1 MAAADLL
8 VEAADLLVE
17 AAEFVAAPIVKVR
30 VYCDGGRL
38 VGGGGGVL
46 GRTSSY

>member
-1 MAAADLL
+1 ML
-8 VEAADLLVE
+8 VAAADLLVE
-17 AAEFVAAPIVKVR
+17 AAEFVVAPIVKVR